1 MDTAP
6 IYTVIKMMETLP
18 EATQIQVVDH
28 LREYLADLDDETK
41 WNEQFERTEAQ
52 LVASAQQ
59 ARREIL
65 EGQAEEMNFEQL

>member
-6 IYTVIKMMETLP
+6 IHTVIKMMETLP

-28 LREYLADLDDETK
+28 LREYLADLDDEAE
-41 WNEQFERTEAQ
+41 WNEQFEQTKPQ
-52 LVASAQQ
+52 LAASAQQ

-65 EGQAEEMNFEQL
+65 QGQADDMNFERL

>member
-1 MDTAP
+1 MDNAP

-28 LREYLADLDDETK
+28 LREYLAYLDDEAE
-41 WNEQFERTEAQ
+41 WDAQFDHTEVQ
-52 LVASAQQ
+52 LIVAAQQ
-59 ARREIL
+59 ARRDML